1 MIARYLKYGNDCL
14 LYKTIILEDNLII
27 TIDRSKGGW
36 VNNDK
41 PQVTT
46 ATYDTWFAAKTV
58 FKQLC
63 KKFEKEYT
71 KI

>member
-14 LYKTIILEDNLII
+14 LYQTVVLEDNIE
-27 TIDRSKGGW
+27 
-36 VNNDK
+36 
-41 PQVTT
+41 
-46 ATYDTWFAAKTV
+46 AKTA

-63 KKFEKEYT
+63 NELAQEYT

>member
-14 LYKTIILEDNLII
+14 LYKTIILEDNII
-27 TIDRSKGGW
+27 VTINREKGGW
-36 VNNDK
+36 WPMPPRVSTK
-41 PQVTT
+41 V
-46 ATYDTWFAAKTV
+46 YDTRLEAKTA

-63 KKFEKEYT
+63 NELAQEYT

>member
-14 LYKTIILEDNLII
+14 LYQT
-27 TIDRSKGGW
+27 RVS
-36 VNNDK
+36 
-41 PQVTT
+41 TT
-46 ATYDTWFAAKTV
+46 VYDTRLEAKTA

-63 KKFEKEYT
+63 NELAQEYT

>member
-14 LYKTIILEDNLII
+14 I
-27 TIDRSKGGW
+27 
-36 VNNDK
+36 
-41 PQVTT
+41 
-46 ATYDTWFAAKTV
+46 YDTRLEAKTA

-63 KKFEKEYT
+63 NELAQEYT

>member
-14 LYKTIILEDNLII
+14 LYQTIVPADNLTI
-27 TIDRSKGGW
+27 TITREKGGW
-36 VNNDK
+36 CDK
-41 PQVTT
+41 SPRLSTKV
-46 ATYDTWFAAKTV
+46 YDTRLEAKTA

-63 KKFEKEYT
+63 NELAQEYT